1 MEEKI
6 NIEDK
11 DNENQINIDLLQNN
25 LKENPVNKH
34 ENILIKDQINE
45 NDVNNFSELLN
56 KINNKIE
63 EKTEIKKK

>member
-25 LKENPVNKH
+25 LKENPVNKD

-45 NDVNNFSELLN
+45 NDDN
-56 KINNKIE
+56 KKNK
-63 EKTEIKKK
+63 

>member
-25 LKENPVNKH
+25 LKENPVNKD

-45 NDVNNFSELLN
+45 NDVN
-56 KINNKIE
+56 K
-63 EKTEIKKK
+63 

>member
-25 LKENPVNKH
+25 LKENPVNKD

>member
-25 LKENPVNKH
+25 LKENPVNKD
-34 ENILIKDQINE
+34 ENILIKDQIKE
-45 NDVNNFSELLN
+45 NDVN
-56 KINNKIE
+56 K
-63 EKTEIKKK
+63 